1 MKLRAT
7 CYMHST
13 DMHVL
18 SVALLL
24 STFIIIQD
32 KNIYVNSFFW
42 YLLVMHKGKCLFLYI
57 VQGKRG
63 GEVQGVVVRRFAP
76 LPLAPRLRIARGPNF
91 LTNVRLFFKFI
102 LSVYDS
108 ENPERF
114 SDFPIMSA
122 WNADKAIIAK

>member
-76 LPLAPRLRIARGPNF
+76 LPLAPRLRIRNRFIAKRPAI
-91 LTNVRLFFKFI
+91 FKFI